1 MLNEVKENTAPVA
14 LLYQKVGS
22 CVSSLLTFGILL
34 VGLCLLL
41 WSPDSLIVSVNPTAA
56 GDLLLPSPQ
65 SPSQPPNLLGA
76 EWNTVFFFFFW
87 YVCVLAVPCSMQDL
101 SSPTRDRT
109 WASCGGSVESSPLD
123 HQGSPWNTVLTVP
136 LKHLQFRR
144 GRFHPWVGKIP
155 WRRKWQPT
163 LVFLPGESRGQTSL
177 VGYSPWAHRESDMTE

>member
-1 MLNEVKENTAPVA
+1 MSAPCWRLESCWWGCVCFFGLLILSLSQWIPLQLETFYFLPRNPHPSLPIFWGLN
-14 LLYQKVGS
+14 
-22 CVSSLLTFGILL
+22 GI
-34 VGLCLLL
+34 
-41 WSPDSLIVSVNPTAA
+41 
-56 GDLLLPSPQ
+56 Q
-65 SPSQPPNLLGA
+65 Y
-76 EWNTVFFFFFW
+76 FFFFFW

-177 VGYSPWAHRESDMTE
+177 VGYSPWAHRESDMTEWLTLLTLIIDLYFCSCSN